1 MMRASPGDNE
11 INKPHS
17 RGEALNGGA
26 FRRANTPRHFGAKNK
41 KAPQCH
47 PSQEGNFSWS
57 IIKSLAPGRVAGG
70 RVISW

>member
-1 MMRASPGDNE
+1 MRASPGNNE

-17 RGEALNGGA
+17 RGEALNCGA

-57 IIKSLAPGRVAGG
+57 IIKSLAPGRAAGG
-70 RVISW
+70 KK